1 MANIKIPSAFFSS
14 EIWRKDRVFSEAE
27 AYLDLLTLSSP
38 IPLRTL
44 ARRWGWKHPREVR
57 FLRWLKASCTTF
69 VPPCVPLILHNAN
82 ALQGFCTT
90 SCTTFVP
97 PLKRIYPPYY
107 LTIIFPPRL
116 LLNSKNGYLIM
127 LRAF

>member
-1 MANIKIPSAFFSS
+1 M
-14 EIWRKDRVFSEAE
+14 RYKD
-27 AYLDLLTLSSP
+27 
-38 IPLRTL
+38 
-44 ARRWGWKHPREVR
+44 
-57 FLRWLKASCTTF
+57 F
-69 VPPCVPLILHNAN
+69 VPPRVPLLYHPVEKIPLYKKQKKEAKKKKNIL
-82 ALQGFCTT
+82 
-90 SCTTFVP
+90 